1 MLRKFQMEIEMLRK
15 QLEGWIFQWE
25 ENEKWMTISEEDRDD
40 DAENEEAFEQR
51 MKGLEQDIGKRNI
64 FDNV

>member
-1 MLRKFQMEIEMLRK
+1 
-15 QLEGWIFQWE
+15 
-25 ENEKWMTISEEDRDD
+25 MTISEEDRDD